1 MSTLEGINAGCH
13 MIFLVFMKS
22 SRDGFITVNRERY
35 QERKVSFIYSV
46 RVHLN
51 HQYLKCRLSKS
62 GMFPSFSVSIITV
75 HAYFSHVYQI
85 AFSEE
90 MTIHMNYI

>member
-75 HAYFSHVYQI
+75 YYHTKFETPRSK
-85 AFSEE
+85 
-90 MTIHMNYI
+90 ND

>member
-62 GMFPSFSVSIITV
+62 GMFSSFSVSIITV
-75 HAYFSHVYQI
+75 YKPRMLSITTLRV
-85 AFSEE
+85 S
-90 MTIHMNYI
+90 

>member
-62 GMFPSFSVSIITV
+62 GMFPSFSLSIITAIKLDL
-75 HAYFSHVYQI
+75 HAIY
-85 AFSEE
+85 
-90 MTIHMNYI
+90 